1 MYMIERVTKVTF
13 PKDYKHAALHL
24 HPQSGDA
31 PHAPPLHASATRNPR
46 FDPAPSHSGVS
57 SSSRYG
63 HHDSF
68 IKRALKSIF
77 SMCKTAT
84 HEINENRHDI
94 IETKGHLGLPADP
107 YHELPQFDDSFTEWD
122 AADEAAVAAAHAPL
136 PRPRRRARAPTRSRR
151 SPPSGQ
157 EILDE
162 EEEETK
168 EEEPRNY
175 REIPDSDEDEDT
187 SDGGAQDDDDE

>member
-1 MYMIERVTKVTF
+1 MNDPHKFLPSAPYLMYMIERVTKVSF
-13 PKDYKHAALHL
+13 PKDCKHATLHL
-24 HPQSGDA
+24 RPHSGDA

-57 SSSRYG
+57 SSSCHG

-94 IETKGHLGLPADP
+94 IEIKSHLGLPVDP
-107 YHELPQFDDSFTEWD
+107 YDELPEIDEPFIEWD
-122 AADEAAVAAAHAPL
+122 VVDDAAVAAAHAPL
-136 PRPRRRARAPTRSRR
+136 PRPC
-151 SPPSGQ
+151 
-157 EILDE
+157 
-162 EEEETK
+162 
-168 EEEPRNY
+168 
-175 REIPDSDEDEDT
+175 
-187 SDGGAQDDDDE
+187 